1 MIITAFQPGDFQQK
15 AFQIIG
21 TIARPDRVE
30 LKGEFIGQVPTGA
43 LRVITIKPVKNRRT
57 E

>member
-1 MIITAFQPGDFQQK
+1 MITTAFQSNAFQQT

-21 TIARPDRVE
+21 TIARPDRVR
-30 LKGEFIGQVPTGA
+30 LPDQFIGRIPVGS
-43 LRVITIKPVKNRRT
+43 LRVINVKPVKNRRV

>member
-1 MIITAFQPGDFQQK
+1 MITTAFQSNAFQQT

-21 TIARPDRVE
+21 TIDRPVKTISD
-30 LKGEFIGQVPTGA
+30 FIGRIPVGS
-43 LRVITIKPVKNRRT
+43 LRVITVHTVKNRRV